1 MSGIAH
7 LSLVQI
13 GLCGNVFAKI
23 QSKRGL
29 HVLGITLSTETH
41 FQKAHRDTLRLKG
54 QKKYTSDYKIDY
66 NNYLSVFQLLLI
78 FQNVRIFNQ
87 NSDYNDILL
96 ARSGRIKKK
105 NKVVRQKFTD
115 ARHQSS
121 HFNIRK
127 AN

>member
-13 GLCGNVFAKI
+13 GLRICKNREQKGASRTGN
-23 QSKRGL
+23 
-29 HVLGITLSTETH
+29 HTE
-41 FQKAHRDTLRLKG
+41 HRNTFPKG
-54 QKKYTSDYKIDY
+54 SQRHAAVERAKKYTSDYKIDY

-96 ARSGRIKKK
+96 ARGGRIKKK
-105 NKVVRQKFTD
+105 
-115 ARHQSS
+115 
-121 HFNIRK
+121 
-127 AN
+127 